1 MLFDNLF
8 GGLGLGAIFTDP
20 KFFETSSQADKCNGS
35 EPLENC
41 DGFKCERIEYFEDKS
56 GFKAEGTNEDGSKW
70 TYTYR
75 SNDFRPANTCCVSDD
90 FKDAPEDGCCHE
102 EEQAKEPEKIFGIY
116 ARIDEPRRE
125 DYDSLEEFLA
135 DHEKYDRATDAIEAC
150 TWKNKS
156 DDAPLHK
163 VMCEKV
169 EGPFPPSHPECLV
182 GESHFSEPDEQDRAI
197 ERKLDFGD
205 IIDSDTLDRLSGE
218 DAAILFR
225 VLRKSAVRLL
235 RFFGGV
241 SSSYEH

>member
-1 MLFDNLF
+1 MFFDNLT
-8 GGLGLGAIFTDP
+8 GGLGLGAIFTNP
-20 KFFETSSQADKCNGS
+20 GN
-35 EPLENC
+35 N

-56 GFKAEGTNEDGSKW
+56 GFKAEGRLEDGSKW

-90 FKDAPEDGCCHE
+90 LKDAPEDGRHE
-102 EEQAKEPEKIFGIY
+102 EEQAQEPEKIFGIY

-125 DYDSLEEFLA
+125 DYDSEEEFLA

-169 EGPFPPSHPECLV
+169 EGPWVPPSQPECLV
-182 GESHFSEPDEQDRAI
+182 GESHFNENRVYEY
-197 ERKLDFGD
+197 ELDFGD
-205 IIDSDTLDRLSGE
+205 IVDSDSLDRLSEE
-218 DAAILFR
+218 DATILFEA
-225 VLRKSAVRLL
+225 LKKNADSLL
-235 RFFGGV
+235 EIFGCK
-241 SSSYEH
+241 H

>member
-8 GGLGLGAIFTDP
+8 GGLGLGATLTNP
-20 KFFETSSQADKCNGS
+20 GN
-35 EPLENC
+35 N
-41 DGFKCERIEYFEDKS
+41 DGFKCERIDYFEDNS
-56 GFKAEGTNEDGSKW
+56 GFKAEGTYEDGSKW
-70 TYTYR
+70 TYTY
-75 SNDFRPANTCCVSDD
+75 SSKDFRPANTSCVSDD
-90 FKDAPEDGCCHE
+90 FKDAPEDGCCKERCCHE

-169 EGPFPPSHPECLV
+169 EGPWVPPTQPECVV
-182 GESHFSEPDEQDRAI
+182 GESHFDEPDEQNRVF
-197 ERKLDFGD
+197 EYELDFGD
-205 IIDSDTLDRLSGE
+205 IVDSDSLDRLSE
-218 DAAILFR
+218 DDATLLFEA
-225 VLRKSAVRLL
+225 LKKNADSLL
-235 RFFGGV
+235 EIFGCKQ
-241 SSSYEH
+241 

>member
-1 MLFDNLF
+1 MLFDNLI
-8 GGLGLGAIFTDP
+8 GGLGLGAIFTNLGD
-20 KFFETSSQADKCNGS
+20 N
-35 EPLENC
+35 
-41 DGFKCERIEYFEDKS
+41 DGFKCERVDYFEDKS
-56 GFKAEGTNEDGSKW
+56 GFKAEGTYEDGSKW

-75 SNDFRPANTCCVSDD
+75 SNDFRPGNTCCESDD
-90 FKDAPEDGCCHE
+90 FKDAPEDGCCKKHCRHE

-169 EGPFPPSHPECLV
+169 DGPWVPPSQPECVV
-182 GESHFSEPDEQDRAI
+182 GESDFGDFEFE
-197 ERKLDFGD
+197 LDFGD
-205 IIDSDTLDRLSGE
+205 IVDSDSLDRLSEE
-218 DAAILFR
+218 DAALMFEALKKNADSLLEIFG
-225 VLRKSAVRLL
+225 VCNRKPII
-235 RFFGGV
+235 
-241 SSSYEH
+241 

>member
-1 MLFDNLF
+1 MFFDNLI
-8 GGLGLGAIFTDP
+8 GGLGLDAIFTNPED
-20 KFFETSSQADKCNGS
+20 N
-35 EPLENC
+35 

-56 GFKAEGTNEDGSKW
+56 GFKAEGTYEDGSKW

-75 SNDFRPANTCCVSDD
+75 SNDFKPANTCCVSDD
-90 FKDAPEDGCCHE
+90 FKNAPEDGCCKENCCHE

-169 EGPFPPSHPECLV
+169 EGPWVPPSHPECVV
-182 GESHFSEPDEQDRAI
+182 GESQFNEPDEQKGGF
-197 ERKLDFGD
+197 EYELDFGD
-205 IIDSDTLDRLSGE
+205 IVDSDSLDRLSEE
-218 DAAILFR
+218 DAILLFET
-225 VLRKSAVRLL
+225 LRKNADSLL
-235 RFFGGV
+235 EIFGCKK
-241 SSSYEH
+241 

>member
-1 MLFDNLF
+1 MLFDNLT
-8 GGLGLGAIFTDP
+8 GGLGLDAIFTDP
-20 KFFETSSQADKCNGS
+20 RNS
-35 EPLENC
+35 EW
-41 DGFKCERIEYFEDKS
+41 FKCERIDYFEDKS
-56 GFKAEGTNEDGSKW
+56 GFKAEGTYEDGSKW

-75 SNDFRPANTCCVSDD
+75 SKDFRPANTCCVSDD
-90 FKDAPEDGCCHE
+90 FKNAPEDGCRHE

-169 EGPFPPSHPECLV
+169 EGPWGPPSHPECVV
-182 GESHFSEPDEQDRAI
+182 GESQFNEPDEQNGGF
-197 ERKLDFGD
+197 EYELDFGD
-205 IIDSDTLDRLSGE
+205 IVDSDSLDRLSV
-218 DAAILFR
+218 DDAILLFEA
-225 VLRKSAVRLL
+225 LKKNADSLL
-235 RFFGGV
+235 EIFGCKQ
-241 SSSYEH
+241 

>member
-1 MLFDNLF
+1 MLFDKF
-8 GGLGLGAIFTDP
+8 TGGLGLGAIFTDP
-20 KFFETSSQADKCNGS
+20 RFFAAFGQAGKCNGS
-35 EPLENC
+35 EPLEDC
-41 DGFKCERIEYFEDKS
+41 DGFKCEQIEYFEDKS
-56 GFKAEGTNEDGSKW
+56 GFKAEGRFEDGSKW

-90 FKDAPEDGCCHE
+90 FKEALEDGRHE

-125 DYDSLEEFLA
+125 DYDSEEEFLA

-169 EGPFPPSHPECLV
+169 EGPWVPPSQPECVV
-182 GESHFSEPDEQDRAI
+182 GKSHFDEPDGQDRVF
-197 ERKLDFGD
+197 EYDLDFGD
-205 IIDSDTLDRLSGE
+205 IVDSDSIGCLSEE
-218 DAAILFR
+218 DATILFEA
-225 VLRKSAVRLL
+225 LKKNADSLL
-235 RFFGGV
+235 EIFGCKQ
-241 SSSYEH
+241 